1 MKKVYAYDK
10 THVAVLT
17 VSGNKYMTNV
27 SIERRKKVYT
37 DQEILAGSAEEI
49 FDTKCFTTTT
59 ASVGTLGGNAFRQIK
74 GATPNWS
81 DVAFAPDGT
90 IWAVSKN

>member
-1 MKKVYAYDK
+1 VKKVYAYDK
-10 THVAVLT
+10 THIAVLT

-49 FDTKCFTTTT
+49 FDTKCFKSTT
-59 ASVGTLGGNAFRQIK
+59 ASVGTLGGKSFRPIN
-74 GATPNWS
+74 GASRSW
-81 DVAFAPDGT
+81 
-90 IWAVSKN
+90 